1 MTLNGSC
8 TRLASAVTEQMDAHL
23 NLPGASYPLER
34 VSHLLEHLL
43 YMRLQG
49 RAERTIFA
57 RRRIM
62 VLLAEHLDADPAHAT
77 EDQLLGWQLH
87 LLKTSQHQVV
97 WCTRLIRPYYA
108 WLHRRGHR
116 HDDPAALLVT
126 PHLPPRLPRPIPEA
140 HLTAAV
146 SHASTTGTSPRLLAW
161 LLLAGWSG
169 LRAGEIARLLVEN
182 IHTAPA
188 GAVGWRVHG
197 KGGRW
202 REVPVPDWVWQAIA
216 PILPTS
222 GPAWRRE
229 RGVGHVTGKHV
240 SKACNAHLRRVGF
253 PGTLHTLHSLRHRVG
268 TQVYLQTRD
277 IRLVQQLLGHADP
290 RTTSLYIQVAN
301 EEIAAAVGQLP
312 RVALP
317 GPRHLHAVPTTHG
330 GTA

>member
-1 MTLNGSC
+1 
-8 TRLASAVTEQMDAHL
+8 MDTHL
-23 NLPGASYPLER
+23 DLPGSSYPLEL

-49 RAERTIFA
+49 RAERTIFH

-62 VLLAEHLDADPAHAT
+62 VRLAEHLGADPAHAT
-77 EDQLLGWQLH
+77 EDQLVGWQLH

-116 HDDPAALLVT
+116 RDNPAALLVT
-126 PHLPPRLPRPIPEA
+126 PNLPPRLPRPIPEA
-140 HLTAAV
+140 HLSAAV
-146 SHASTTGTSPRLLAW
+146 THACATGSSARVLAW

-169 LRAGEIARLLVEN
+169 LRAAEIAGLLVE
-182 IHTAPA
+182 HVMTSTG
-188 GAVGWRVHG
+188 GAVTWRVQG

-202 REVPVPDWVWQAIA
+202 RDVPVADWVWQTISPA
-216 PILPTS
+216 LPS
-222 GPAWRRE
+222 AGPAWRRE
-229 RGVGHVTGKHV
+229 RGVGHVTPKHV
-240 SKACNAHLRRVGF
+240 SKACNAHLREVGF

-268 TQVYLQTRD
+268 TQVYSQTHD

-290 RTTSLYIQVAN
+290 RTTALYTHVAA
-301 EEIAAAVGQLP
+301 EEIAAAVEELP

-317 GPRHLHAVPTTHG
+317 GPRHLHAVPDSIPTAHG